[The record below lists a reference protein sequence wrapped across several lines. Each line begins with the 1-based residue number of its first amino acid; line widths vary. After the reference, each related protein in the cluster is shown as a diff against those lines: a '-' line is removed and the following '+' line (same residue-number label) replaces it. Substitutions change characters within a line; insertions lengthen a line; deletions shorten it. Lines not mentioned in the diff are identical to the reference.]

1 MQLSVYDARVR
12 ISPDGTTVAYNL
24 SGSEGDCIIF
34 LISSSG
40 GDSRKLCDTCGLI
53 YDWTPDGKKLV
64 YRSGQPMRFFTVDVA
79 TGQSTLILA
88 DPKRPL
94 GAAVYSPD
102 QRWIALQYAPN
113 VGQTD
118 IFVAP
123 VRDGKAG
130 PQSEWIPIM
139 DRPGG
144 SSRPWWSP
152 DGNVL
157 YFLSSSQG
165 QIDIWGQRLDATTK
179 RPAAEPV
186 RIYSPASERLRL
198 IPGPWFGP
206 ARASNQLI
214 FPITQTSG
222 NIWIAE

>member
-1 MQLSVYDARVR
+1 LVQLSVYDARVR

-130 PQSEWIPIM
+130 PQSEWIPIAG
-139 DRPGG
+139 RG
-144 SSRPWWSP
+144 SRFLWSP
-152 DGNVL
+152 TAM
-157 YFLSSSQG
+157 FCTSSLTLKANTTSG
-165 QIDIWGQRLDATTK
+165 ASALMQRPSA
-179 RPAAEPV
+179 P
-186 RIYSPASERLRL
+186 PASQ
-198 IPGPWFGP
+198 
-206 ARASNQLI
+206 S
-214 FPITQTSG
+214 
-222 NIWIAE
+222 